1 MPRAIPD
8 DTRYPTA
15 GGIILAVLANFVFK
29 DPEKEIS
36 AIRSEYW
43 AAFSIWIG
51 FLVTLVPAM
60 FLSGLYYEMG
70 RQLIPLACITT
81 FFVAKGVEYALAKRQ
96 QAVEPSN

>member
-1 MPRAIPD
+1 
-8 DTRYPTA
+8 
-15 GGIILAVLANFVFK
+15 
-29 DPEKEIS
+29 
-36 AIRSEYW
+36 
-43 AAFSIWIG
+43 
-51 FLVTLVPAM
+51 M